1 MIYSKFFGGVNIS
14 QVKLKVLERSTG
26 NKKVEEWTF
35 LPKNW
40 NYSLEDRGPRPVLFE
55 KNFAILKFHIW
66 GDLGTDTGDI
76 MILNLVT
83 RRSFWIRHATLVTQ
97 MKEKAAGRIAF
108 GGLLESWTEARE
120 LIVENDRLVIFYVIE
135 MSNET
140 RNVQLG

>member
-1 MIYSKFFGGVNIS
+1 MNIS

-66 GDLGTDTGDI
+66 GNLSTDTGDI
-76 MILNLVT
+76 LILNLVT
-83 RRSFWIRHATLVTQ
+83 RKSLWIRHTTLVTQ
-97 MKEKAAGRIAF
+97 MKEKAARRIAY
-108 GGLLESWTEARE
+108 GGLLESWTEAHE
-120 LIVENDRLVIFYVIE
+120 IILENDRLVIPYKIQ

-140 RNVQLG
+140 RMVQLG